1 MTFAKRRA
9 RLFFGSRKPYSFLKA
24 GIRRQVPAPQKA
36 PQPERMPQVG
46 KPPQPQ
52 VLPQKGAVPQ
62 PQTLPFRRG
71 GPASL

>member
-36 PQPERMPQVG
+36 PQ
-46 KPPQPQ
+46 
-52 VLPQKGAVPQ
+52 QKGAVPQ